1 MMWSGLKSATLH
13 RLLLAV
19 SVALSGQAAW
29 AHDFWI
35 VPTSFFPQPGQ
46 TLGLALRV
54 GEHLVGDP
62 VPRNPALVKAFIV
75 AHAAGRQEI
84 VGRAGMEPAGTLR
97 VVAPGLHVVGFH
109 SQPIPIELPPETFNQ
124 YLKEEG
130 LDAIADLRQQRG
142 QTDASAREIFS
153 RCAKSLLLVGGP
165 SEDAQDQV
173 LGFTLELVAERSP
186 YALRAG
192 QTLPL
197 RLLYQGRPLAGVL
210 IVAMNQTNAAEKLSA
225 RSDQNGR
232 VQFKLRPGGMWLV
245 KAVHMVETP
254 ADSHAQ
260 WASYWASLTF
270 DMRAPS
276 SDETQKLKSEK
287 LPRG

>member
-1 MMWSGLKSATLH
+1 MMWSGLKSATLR

-46 TLGLALRV
+46 TLGVALRV

-62 VPRNPALVKAFIV
+62 VPRNPALVKSFIV
-75 AHAAGRQEI
+75 ANAAGRQEI
-84 VGRAGMEPAGTLR
+84 VGRAGMEPAGALR
-97 VVAPGLHVVGFH
+97 VVVPGLHVVGFH
-109 SQPIPIELPPETFNQ
+109 SQPIPTELPPEKFNQ

-153 RCAKSLLLVGGP
+153 RCAKSLLLVGEP
-165 SEDAQDQV
+165 SEEAQDQV

-232 VQFKLRPGGMWLV
+232 VQFKLQPGGMWLV
-245 KAVHMVETP
+245 KAVHMVEAP

-276 SDETQKLKSEK
+276 NDETKKSKSKK

>member
-1 MMWSGLKSATLH
+1 MLSWLKSVTLH

-46 TLGLALRV
+46 TLGVALRV

-62 VPRNPALVKAFIV
+62 VPRDPALVKAFIV

-84 VGRAGMEPAGTLR
+84 VGRAGMEPAGILR

-109 SQPIPIELPPETFNQ
+109 SQPIPIELPPEKFNQ

-130 LDAIADLRQQRG
+130 LDAIADIRRRRG
-142 QTDASAREIFS
+142 QANANAREIFS
-153 RCAKSLLLVGGP
+153 RCAKSLLLVGAP
-165 SEDAQDQV
+165 SEEAQDQV
-173 LGFTLELVAERSP
+173 LGFTLELVAERNP
-186 YALRAG
+186 YALRVG
-192 QTLPL
+192 QMLPL
-197 RLLYQGRPLAGVL
+197 RLLYQGRPLAGILV
-210 IVAMNQTNAAEKLSA
+210 VAINQTNAAEKLIV
-225 RSDQNGR
+225 RSDKNGR
-232 VQFKLRPGGMWLV
+232 VQFSLRPGGMWLV
-245 KAVHMVETP
+245 KAVHMVEASPDT
-254 ADSHAQ
+254 HAQ

-270 DMRAPS
+270 DMRAPN
-276 SDETQKLKSEK
+276 SD
-287 LPRG
+287 G

>member
-1 MMWSGLKSATLH
+1 MMWSCLKSATLH

-19 SVALSGQAAW
+19 SVALSGPAAW

-46 TLGLALRV
+46 TLGVALRV

-62 VPRNPALVKAFIV
+62 VPRDPALVKTFIV

-84 VGRAGMEPAGTLR
+84 VGRAGMEPAGALR
-97 VVAPGLHVVGFH
+97 VAAPGLHVVGFH
-109 SQPIPIELPPETFNQ
+109 SQPIPIELPPEKFNQ

-130 LDAIADLRQQRG
+130 LDAIVDLRRRRG
-142 QTDASAREIFS
+142 QADASAREIFS
-153 RCAKSLLLVGGP
+153 RCAKSLLLVGP
-165 SEDAQDQV
+165 PNEETQDQV
-173 LGFTLELVAERSP
+173 LGFTLELVAERNP
-186 YALRAG
+186 YALRRG

-197 RLLYQGRPLAGVL
+197 RLLYQDRPLAGVL
-210 IVAMNQTNAAEKLSA
+210 IVAINQMKPAEKLSA
-225 RSDQNGR
+225 RSDKNGR
-232 VQFKLRPGGMWLV
+232 VQFNLRPGGMWLV
-245 KAVHMVETP
+245 KAVHMVEAP
-254 ADSHAQ
+254 PGSHAE

-270 DMRAPS
+270 DMPAAN
-276 SDETQKLKSEK
+276 SDRSKSEN